1 MRAVTRTLAAAL
13 LVLGG
18 IAYADW
24 VLQLFLPVHADLTT
38 SFVSELSAGGQPYR
52 GLFRAADLVGGLL
65 LAVGGAVAW
74 VRARR
79 WPATWLSLVLLGACI
94 SLEASLPLDTTF
106 TFAAILP
113 KAGTHAWWQRVSEP
127 HGVVSLLETVTF
139 LVLFATATA
148 ALRRTS
154 VPDGRQWLLAG
165 VGAAAIVCGVADAV
179 LTAALLVG
187 GHSVPLGL
195 VQRVGVTLTAVW
207 LTAVPTWLLLAGTDR
222 VEPDP
227 GRPDAGRRDGDR
239 HDRTTARP
247 LSR

>member
-1 MRAVTRTLAAAL
+1 MRSVTGILAAAL

-52 GLFRAADLVGGLL
+52 GLFRAADLVGGVL

-74 VRARR
+74 VRSRR
-79 WPATWLSLVLLGACI
+79 WPVTWLSLVLLGVCI
-94 SLEASLPLDTTF
+94 SLEASLPLDATF

-113 KAGTHAWWQRVSEP
+113 KTGTHAWWQRVSEP
-127 HGVVSLLETVTF
+127 HGVVSLLETIAF

-154 VPDGRQWLLAG
+154 VPDGWQWLLAG
-165 VGAAAIVCGVADAV
+165 VGATAIVCGVADSV
-179 LTAALLVG
+179 LTAALLMG
-187 GHSVPLGL
+187 GHSGPLGL

-207 LTAVPTWLLLAGTDR
+207 LTAVPTWLLVAGAERDR
-222 VEPDP
+222 PEVDEPD
-227 GRPDAGRRDGDR
+227 ADR
-239 HDRTTARP
+239 HDRATAGP